1 MKLSL
6 SDELI
11 EQETYKDG
19 SKTIR
24 RCKYVG
30 ENLIS
35 DRVAELE
42 QELAECK
49 SNIPIYNSIKELC
62 KETCKENE
70 RLKAD
75 LNKMTQSYQAGL
87 LVRDELKAQVQE
99 RGERMELFRK
109 FLINRSVDEEGFVLL
124 WWTIFWRGHKE
135 CEDWFDEGKAI

>member
-1 MKLSL
+1 MKL

-11 EQETYKDG
+11 Q
-19 SKTIR
+19 
-24 RCKYVG
+24 
-30 ENLIS
+30 
-35 DRVAELE
+35 
-42 QELAECK
+42 QELAETTAEQNHRGDK
-49 SNIPIYNSIKELC
+49 IRELLKENERL
-62 KETCKENE
+62 KEENAVLSRHEVTDETVKRDMITVMEENE